1 MSQKSES
8 NQILWPLFKVHLK
21 PLRFISKLNFCLK
34 NKKIRVTLNQLL
46 KALKPIFFCL
56 LTCCKF
62 QVLTVELLSST
73 GIFVYFSGHYI

>member
-1 MSQKSES
+1 MSQKSEL

-34 NKKIRVTLNQLL
+34 NKKIKVTLNF
-46 KALKPIFFCL
+46 KKNPIFVCL

-73 GIFVYFSGHYI
+73 GIFVYVSGHSIPL